1 MGEFTIYKEND
12 GGNTVISNCFIDY
25 YLADANDAQIKV
37 YLYLIRMLT
46 SNQITSISDIADK
59 FNHTEKDVCR
69 ALRFWETKGLLSLDY
84 DQHGSIKGIHLIP
97 PKVQK
102 KEADHGFVPFV
113 TVVPAMET
121 AAPQRPSFEKP
132 NYSLDELKEFKS
144 REKTEE
150 IICIAEQYLK
160 KSLSSNDLTS
170 LFFITDTL
178 QFSVDLIDHLLQY
191 CVEKGKRD
199 FRYIEKVA
207 VKWAEEGVTTVAD
220 ATNVAAKYNKDVYT
234 IMQALG
240 KNSSPTPKEVE
251 YINRWTGEYQFHL
264 EIILEA
270 CERTVLATDKHR
282 LEYANKIL
290 SSWHEANV
298 CTKEDIVA
306 NDSSFHSKKA
316 APVVSKKNVGNN
328 FSEFAHNDYNFS
340 EIEERL
346 LSKK

>member
-84 DQHGSIKGIHLIP
+84 DQQGSIKGIHLIP

-102 KEADHGFVPFV
+102 KESDHGFVPFV
-113 TVVPAMET
+113 TVVPAMDT
-121 AAPQRPSFEKP
+121 SSSTKPAFEKP
-132 NYSLDELKEFKS
+132 HYSLDDLKEFKS

-160 KSLSSNDLTS
+160 KTLSSNDLLS
-170 LFFITDTL
+170 IFFITDTL

-220 ATNVAAKYNKDVYT
+220 ATNVSAKYNKDVYT
-234 IMQALG
+234 IMNALG
-240 KNSSPTPKEVE
+240 KTASPTPKEVE
-251 YINRWTGEYQFHL
+251 YINRWINEFHFSL
-264 EIILEA
+264 DIILEA

-290 SSWHEANV
+290 TSWHSANV
-298 CTKEDIVA
+298 RTKSDIAA
-306 NDSSFHSKKA
+306 NDSSFHSTKA
-316 APVVSKKNVGNN
+316 AQSTQKKTSGNN
-328 FSEFAHNDYNFS
+328 FTEFAHNDYNFS